1 VTNFEPCAA
10 EVMRRFAA
18 ASGGKWIEV
27 GGGVAGFSGP
37 DSPVN
42 AAKGMD
48 GAVGSRELEQVVGFY
63 KDLGLDAVVELAPWV
78 EAQCSSDLAA
88 LGFERLAEEY
98 VMVRR
103 SEALD
108 EQLDVIT
115 DTAAWSRVLCL
126 AFFGEVN
133 EMGMRLGQVMQGA
146 DIGESLGIWQGEELA
161 AAGQLSIL
169 AGAGLLA
176 GDGTVE
182 AWRGKG
188 LQQRLIR
195 GRVRRAWELGV
206 GWVHS
211 EVAPD
216 SGSYRNYVRCGFS
229 RAYSRVH
236 YLKRV

>member
-1 VTNFEPCAA
+1 
-10 EVMRRFAA
+10 
-18 ASGGKWIEV
+18 
-27 GGGVAGFSGP
+27 
-37 DSPVN
+37 
-42 AAKGMD
+42 
-48 GAVGSRELEQVVGFY
+48 
-63 KDLGLDAVVELAPWV
+63 
-78 EAQCSSDLAA
+78 
-88 LGFERLAEEY
+88 
-98 VMVRR
+98 
-103 SEALD
+103 
-108 EQLDVIT
+108 
-115 DTAAWSRVLCL
+115 
-126 AFFGEVN
+126 
-133 EMGMRLGQVMQGA
+133 MRLGQVIQAAG
-146 DIGESLGIWQGEELA
+146 IGENLGIWQGDELA

-216 SGSYRNYVRCGFS
+216 SGSYRNYERCGFV

-236 YLKRV
+236 YLKRF